1 MYGLPA
7 FFRTLCSNPGDLA
20 KSFKS
25 NLRGLKQTIKT
36 HNVFYW
42 MLKWEWAFIFD
53 LIVYI
58 LAAFMAGQGFYNI
71 TLVNGTE
78 LETYLKPCWVW
89 RISAVAITLGWINL
103 LVYMRQMPLFGKYII
118 ILNDIIYTFI
128 SFVAIFLV
136 FLLSFTFG
144 FHVLLKGTGGPFENF
159 QDAFLKTMIMMSGE
173 FDYGDIFFPE
183 DASSAPF
190 PDLTYAFF
198 IIFFILLAL
207 LLLNLLVGLSVA
219 DVAMFVEVAELKQMS
234 NRLKF
239 VLNMERLKMSWLFT
253 KIRILLLYCFPKN
266 KFLNPKKTRNKMKEK
281 DLSVDD
287 HKSRMWKQVIQE
299 ESREEKKN
307 EMEELR
313 EKTISIAEE
322 VWSIKK
328 DMANTLSKLREIDN
342 VAKYRHNERKREL
355 NEAMED
361 FKMTLSEKK
370 QTDNDERQMEVDRTI
385 KFMHHIGKLQC
396 QCSLK
401 FKQTYVIQST
411 PIPWSFFNI

>member
-1 MYGLPA
+1 M
-7 FFRTLCSNPGDLA
+7 
-20 KSFKS
+20 
-25 NLRGLKQTIKT
+25 
-36 HNVFYW
+36 
-42 MLKWEWAFIFD
+42 
-53 LIVYI
+53 
-58 LAAFMAGQGFYNI
+58 
-71 TLVNGTE
+71 
-78 LETYLKPCWVW
+78 
-89 RISAVAITLGWINL
+89 
-103 LVYMRQMPLFGKYII
+103 
-118 ILNDIIYTFI
+118 
-128 SFVAIFLV
+128 
-136 FLLSFTFG
+136 
-144 FHVLLKGTGGPFENF
+144 
-159 QDAFLKTMIMMSGE
+159 
-173 FDYGDIFFPE
+173 
-183 DASSAPF
+183 
-190 PDLTYAFF
+190 
-198 IIFFILLAL
+198 
-207 LLLNLLVGLSVA
+207 GLSVA

-313 EKTISIAEE
+313 EKTVSIAEE
-322 VWSIKK
+322 VWSIKR
-328 DMANTLSKLREIDN
+328 DMSNTLSKLREIDN

-385 KFMHHIGKLQC
+385 KFMNHIGKLQC
-396 QCSLK
+396 NVHSLQR
-401 FKQTYVIQST
+401 FKSITK
-411 PIPWSFFNI
+411 PLH